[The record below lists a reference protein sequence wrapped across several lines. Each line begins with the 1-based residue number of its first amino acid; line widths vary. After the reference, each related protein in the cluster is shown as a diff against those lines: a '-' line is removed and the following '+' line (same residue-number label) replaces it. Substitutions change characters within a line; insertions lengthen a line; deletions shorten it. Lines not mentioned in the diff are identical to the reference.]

1 MFCSVRRGIFL
12 EFFQAIFAA
21 EIDFLSPLLGMK
33 GGILV
38 DAHGTDRIFED
49 IFFCRFIR
57 VKCLI
62 LAMMSML
69 LMHILFFLHNES
81 GIPMAHRMN
90 DEKWQFDERA
100 DQPYAVADTV
110 GDLFALGLPLLW
122 V

>member
-1 MFCSVRRGIFL
+1 MLGTPRDFSGIFSGNFRCRNRFSL
-12 EFFQAIFAA
+12 PPARYE
-21 EIDFLSPLLGMK
+21 

-38 DAHGTDRIFED
+38 DAHVTDRIFED
-49 IFFCRFIR
+49 IFLCRFIR

-69 LMHILFFLHNES
+69 LTHILFFLHNES

-90 DEKWQFDERA
+90 DEKWQFDERG